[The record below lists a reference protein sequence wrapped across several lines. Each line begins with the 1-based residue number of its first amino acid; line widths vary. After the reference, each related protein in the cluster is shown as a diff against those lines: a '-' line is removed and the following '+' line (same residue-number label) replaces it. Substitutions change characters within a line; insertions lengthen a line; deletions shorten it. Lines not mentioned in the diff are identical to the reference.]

1 MSVLGLF
8 HPPLPSEHGC
18 SLAGQESSAR
28 PLPGSCCPG
37 LGCSPCQ
44 EVVTGRSQAAAA
56 LGAGGALFPRG
67 FGTGEEPQ
75 YLQKQDF
82 YSLSVRI
89 EQMKE

>member
-1 MSVLGLF
+1 M
-8 HPPLPSEHGC
+8 
-18 SLAGQESSAR
+18 
-28 PLPGSCCPG
+28 
-37 LGCSPCQ
+37 
-44 EVVTGRSQAAAA
+44 VTGRSQAAAA